1 MANVSINISELLDL
15 RLEYAQAADHVE
27 GGLVD
32 QFHNWV
38 DEVYEIMREEV
49 PVDTGELRDS
59 IKVERR
65 GPLRAKVH
73 PTKEVS
79 SKRRTNY
86 NLGFML
92 NYGTAKMAP
101 NDFMDRTRMRAIEV
115 APQVDLTGAL
125 YGPDPFEF
133 MG

>member
-1 MANVSINISELLDL
+1 MANVSINMSELLDL
-15 RLEYAQAADHVE
+15 RLKFAEAADTAE
-27 GGLVD
+27 GGIVD
-32 QFHNWV
+32 QFGNWV

-65 GPLRAKVH
+65 TPLRAVVRPH
-73 PTKEVS
+73 KEVS
-79 SKRRTNY
+79 SRRRRNY

-92 NYGTAKMAP
+92 NYGTAKMP
-101 NDFMDRTRMRAIEV
+101 PDNFMDRTRMRAIEV
-115 APQVDLTGAL
+115 APEVNLTGAL

>member
-1 MANVSINISELLDL
+1 MANVYISITELVDL

-32 QFHNWV
+32 QFNNWV

-59 IKVERR
+59 IRVEKR
-65 GPLRAKVH
+65 GRLRSKVH

-79 SKRRTNY
+79 SERRTNY

-92 NYGTAKMAP
+92 NFGTAKMAP
-101 NDFMDRTRMRAIEV
+101 DNFMDRTRMRAIEV
-115 APQVDLTGAL
+115 APDVDLLGAL
-125 YGPDPFEF
+125 YS
-133 MG
+133 